1 MFITAYARRNLIYNL
16 IQLDEKVIYADTD
29 SLKIEDGFDISV
41 IENYNKNVIK
51 KIENVCKDLE
61 LPLEK
66 FMPKDSKGKEHCLGL
81 FECETKDGCKY
92 TYDKF
97 ITQGAKKYAY
107 IDSEDKQIH
116 ITVSGVPK
124 KRSTRINKIGRF

>member
-29 SLKIEDGFDISV
+29 SLKIEDGFDMSV
-41 IENYNKNVIK
+41 MENYNKNVIK
-51 KIENVCKDLE
+51 KIENVCKDLD
-61 LPLEK
+61 LPLQK